1 MSILKI
7 FRNVNLFITFLIMIF
22 LFATP
27 KSSAT
32 KQTGGSHSYPVKYSN
47 WVIFFG
53 LFLFTSLLYKEYM

>member
-1 MSILKI
+1 
-7 FRNVNLFITFLIMIF
+7 MIF